1 MDPAGAGPRQVGA
14 FNLFTFKVITDK
26 YDSVAICFAVLGSSL
41 YTFSVFLSRKDPL
54 VFVEELVWWY

>member
-41 YTFSVFLSRKDPL
+41 YTFSVFMTRKDHL
-54 VFVEELVWWY
+54 VFF